1 MKSSTVAINSHLN
14 VAYDRFHKFVRAY
27 DEGDT
32 TRERLS
38 NNIYALRNNIA
49 SLSQKAETKTARE
62 KIERFVK
69 MCDTR
74 LQLLAKGG
82 DLMKECPRIIY
93 QIALTLEDNYIIV
106 YESEYKECAEF
117 MMKWYLRH
125 ENFFNGT
132 FSVQEVI

>member
-1 MKSSTVAINSHLN
+1 
-14 VAYDRFHKFVRAY
+14 
-27 DEGDT
+27 
-32 TRERLS
+32 
-38 NNIYALRNNIA
+38 
-49 SLSQKAETKTARE
+49 
-62 KIERFVK
+62 
-69 MCDTR
+69 
-74 LQLLAKGG
+74 
-82 DLMKECPRIIY
+82 MKECPRIIY